1 MIEDVSTTARDR
13 AASAA
18 QSGSH
23 ASAASRAAGRP
34 GTFDDASADATAA
47 PTSGFGSEGAAA
59 AASASTPDGPGA
71 GRPSGLPGTLS
82 AARAAARNWRS
93 AYGSRL
99 VFSDLLVLVW
109 VVFGVQIGYFGYDTA
124 NANFVG
130 DLAGTVVSYTAI
142 SLAIIVG
149 WMVSLTAF
157 GSRGYRVVGVGVA
170 EYKLI
175 ADASVRW
182 FGLVAIIAFLFKIDL
197 ARGYILI
204 AFPVGMV
211 VLMFSRWMWRQWL
224 GVQRARGAY
233 SSQVLLVGSEESTSH
248 IARELQ
254 RQPAAGYRVVGAC
267 IPSGRVADYLPGTT
281 IPVSGNVDSVMEAM
295 DATGADTLVITS
307 SDELSPQKVRELS
320 WNLEP
325 GRQHLVVAPA
335 LTDLG
340 GPRIHTRPVA
350 GLPLIHVETPRYEGR
365 KQVAKRLFD
374 IVASGVLILVLSP
387 VLALIALTVR
397 LTSPGPVL
405 FRQQRVGIRGS
416 MFSMLKFR
424 SMVTDAE
431 ALLPALQAES
441 RGAGNEVLFKMK
453 DDPRITR
460 IGKVLRRYSLDE
472 LPQLFN
478 VFGGSMSLVGPRPPL
493 ESEVSSYEKHVHRR
507 FLVKPGVTGL
517 WQVSGR
523 SNLSWEDSVRL
534 DLYYVENWSIT
545 GDIIILWRTAKAV
558 VAKEGAY

>member
-1 MIEDVSTTARDR
+1 
-13 AASAA
+13 
-18 QSGSH
+18 
-23 ASAASRAAGRP
+23 
-34 GTFDDASADATAA
+34 
-47 PTSGFGSEGAAA
+47 
-59 AASASTPDGPGA
+59 
-71 GRPSGLPGTLS
+71 
-82 AARAAARNWRS
+82 
-93 AYGSRL
+93 
-99 VFSDLLVLVW
+99 VLVW

-233 SSQVLLVGSEESTSH
+233 SSQVLLVGSEESTAH

-374 IVASGVLILVLSP
+374 IFASGLLILVLSP
-387 VLALIALTVR
+387 VLAVIALTVR

-545 GDIIILWRTAKAV
+545 GDLIILWRTAKAV